1 MQGIDIFPWDDNFDT
16 GLAKVDEQHRK
27 LVQLLNRLAS
37 HVAFKTDLPQLN
49 VIFDELADYAVYH
62 FETEEA
68 IWAEHLAGDPLE
80 VGHKVTHEKFIQAVL
95 RFRSYQ
101 DSKPIAQVL
110 EEVLAFL
117 ARWLA
122 SHILETD
129 RHMAYIVRGLRSGM
143 SMDEAKRHATEQ
155 MSGSTRA
162 LIDIILSIYETLSM
176 NTLQLMREIAER
188 KRNEEA
194 LQQARLQAEAAN
206 VAKSRFLANM
216 SHELRT
222 PMNAILG
229 MAQLLREPDVVSET
243 ERQEYAQII
252 IDSGQSLLEL
262 LTGILDLAKVEA
274 GKIELEPAVFSP
286 GQLLRKVGEQHLAT
300 AQKKGLALDTVEA
313 GLPAGQYRSDPRLI
327 TQMLDHLLNNAVK
340 FTEQGRVAIE
350 VREVEPA
357 LLEFSVT
364 DTGIGI
370 VDEKKA
376 QLFQPFTQG
385 DDSSTRR
392 YGGTGLGLSMVRSLA
407 HLLGGEVGVESAPGK
422 GSRFWFRIPVVVS
435 ASAAG

>member
-1 MQGIDIFPWDDNFDT
+1 
-16 GLAKVDEQHRK
+16 
-27 LVQLLNRLAS
+27 
-37 HVAFKTDLPQLN
+37 
-49 VIFDELADYAVYH
+49 
-62 FETEEA
+62 
-68 IWAEHLAGDPLE
+68 
-80 VGHKVTHEKFIQAVL
+80 
-95 RFRSYQ
+95 
-101 DSKPIAQVL
+101 
-110 EEVLAFL
+110 
-117 ARWLA
+117 
-122 SHILETD
+122 
-129 RHMAYIVRGLRSGM
+129 
-143 SMDEAKRHATEQ
+143 
-155 MSGSTRA
+155 
-162 LIDIILSIYETLSM
+162 
-176 NTLQLMREIAER
+176 
-188 KRNEEA
+188 
-194 LQQARLQAEAAN
+194 
-206 VAKSRFLANM
+206 
-216 SHELRT
+216 
-222 PMNAILG
+222 MNAILG

-274 GKIELEPAVFSP
+274 GKIELKPAVFSP